1 MMENAATKGFM
12 GVIAG
17 VFGYLAGSFNAL
29 LVVLGIL
36 MIADYVTGVTVA
48 LKNKEFDKEKGL
60 WGAVKKL
67 FYVMIVLV
75 GFLADYTIMDTAARA
90 GFEFSTGG
98 LLGIAVTLYLIGN
111 EGLSITENW
120 VVLGLPV
127 PPFLRTAFGYMKD
140 QSGRIVK
147 IPEKEGEN
155 NNENLH

>member
-1 MMENAATKGFM
+1 MTENAATKGAM

-17 VFGYLAGSFNAL
+17 VFGYLVGSFNAL
-29 LVVLGIL
+29 LVVLAIL
-36 MIADYVTGVTVA
+36 MMVDYVTGVTVA
-48 LKNKEFDKEKGL
+48 LKNSEFDTGKGI
-60 WGAVKKL
+60 WGAITKL
-67 FYVMIVLV
+67 FYILIVLV

-90 GFEFSTGG
+90 GLDFSTGG

-140 QSGRIVK
+140 QSGKIVK
-147 IPEKEGEN
+147 MPEKESVEQ
-155 NNENLH
+155 